1 MQDVVAADRT
11 AIGVFQDSLAD
22 FSAVELGSAVI
33 RTLLDKTGLAT
44 TYVDEVIL
52 CQVLIEGCG
61 QNPARR
67 AAITAGLPYV
77 VPAHEQAVRVGSE
90 TVAMA
95 AQTIRCRDGNHGCWP
110 VPASRKYL
118 EKAGWALADLDLI
131 EANETFAAQA
141 LSVGGEQGWDI
152 DKVNGGAIA
161 LDHPIDPS
169 GCQVLV
175 PLLYEM
181 IRRDARKGLVT
192 LCIGGGQGLALTL
205 HRD

>member
-1 MQDVVAADRT
+1 MQDVVAANRT